1 MGSADMAC
9 LPACFDLLLWNMQKC
24 RGIRWRDDFLHLIA
38 DRHLLLLQEASIQAV
53 NVEIFDQHEEYFW
66 TMARSFRH
74 LKSESESGVKSG
86 CRCMPLETNSY
97 SSPNFEPLIRTH
109 KMLLQTVYPLESSQ
123 PLMVLNVHA
132 LNFSRIKG
140 YKRQLAQIAM
150 AARNHQGPMIFAGDF
165 NTWSKQRYQL
175 LRQLAEELG
184 LTEALISRKTKARH
198 LYRHLDHLF
207 YRQLKLENIELL
219 ESVTSSDHLPITA
232 RFSTI

>member
-1 MGSADMAC
+1 MGAADMES

-24 RGIRWRDDFLHLIA
+24 QGNGWRDDFLHLIA

-53 NVEIFDQHEEYFW
+53 NVEIFDEHEEYFW

-74 LKSESESGVKSG
+74 LKSDSESGVKSG
-86 CRCMPLETNSY
+86 CRCMPLQTQSY

-109 KMLLQTVYPLESSQ
+109 KMLLQTVYPLASSQ

-132 LNFSRIKG
+132 LNFSRIGG
-140 YKRQLAQIAM
+140 YKRHLSQIAR
-150 AARNHQGPMIFAGDF
+150 AARGHSGPMILAGDF
-165 NTWSKQRYQL
+165 NTWSKQRLRL
-175 LRQLAEELG
+175 LRELADELE
-184 LTEALISRKTKARH
+184 LCEAVFTRKSKARH

-207 YRQLKLENIELL
+207 YRQLKLENIELV